1 MDRTESIRSLL
12 LPFCLLLVLGI
23 LPSCSSMLGGKPEI
37 QQKRRF
43 TIVAEPIRRY
53 LEESDRPYSATV
65 QLRTFDIAGSYN
77 QSEIVSR
84 SSLYELQ
91 RNALYVWGQRPRD
104 MITDVVHGYLKD
116 AQLFTRLVTERAL
129 LDERPEY
136 VLSGTVKALERFDS
150 GDRWF
155 ARLLLS
161 MQLERQED
169 GQVIW
174 RGEITADDELEVFN
188 SDMEY
193 TVQSLSEILRRR
205 MERFIREIDFLFLN
219 MDQAQNGVP
228 FGLPSASDS
237 TASAASDSTDE
248 KREIPSYYELIPGK
262 LAPE

>member
-12 LPFCLLLVLGI
+12 LSFCLLVALGI
-23 LPSCSSMLGGKPEI
+23 FSSCTSILGGKAEI

-43 TIVAEPIRRY
+43 TIVAEPIRRF
-53 LEESDRPYSATV
+53 LEESDRPYTATV
-65 QLRTFDIAGSYN
+65 QLRAFDIAGSYN

-91 RNALYVWGQRPRD
+91 RNPLYSWGQRPRD
-104 MITDVVHGYLKD
+104 MITDVVLGYLKD

-136 VLSGTVKALERFDS
+136 VLSGTIKALERFDS

-161 MQLERQED
+161 MQLVRRED
-169 GQVIW
+169 GQVLW
-174 RGEITADDELEVFN
+174 RGEITDEDELEVFN

-193 TVQSLSEILRRR
+193 TIQSLSEILRRK

-219 MDQAQNGVP
+219 MEHAQNGVSLRLLAP
-228 FGLPSASDS
+228 SDS
-237 TASAASDSTDE
+237 TGSAVSDSTE
-248 KREIPSYYELIPGK
+248 NQRVIPSYYELIPGK
-262 LAPE
+262 LSPE